1 MEDVLEVWEVVFFE
15 LDDVFDYWEMRWVW
29 WEFVGRGEEDEF
41 DEDERDDGEED
52 DCDDFYCCLCLK
64 WEIKEG
70 KGSYY
75 FYNLEE

>member
-1 MEDVLEVWEVVFFE
+1 M
-15 LDDVFDYWEMRWVW
+15 
-29 WEFVGRGEEDEF
+29 GRGEEDEF

-52 DCDDFYCCLCLK
+52 DCDDLHCCLRSK

-70 KGSYY
+70 KGSCY